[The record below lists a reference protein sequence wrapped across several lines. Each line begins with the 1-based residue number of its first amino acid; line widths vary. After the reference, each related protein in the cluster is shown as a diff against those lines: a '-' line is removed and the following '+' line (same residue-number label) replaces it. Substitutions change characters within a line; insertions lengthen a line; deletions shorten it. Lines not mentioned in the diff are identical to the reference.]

1 MGEGRV
7 MKKKNRKS
15 LKWKLISIMLLYWV
29 LPFLVIIGTI
39 GVYMFTSQEQ
49 NQMERLVSQVEMN
62 NNMCVERL
70 RMLIADSRQATYD
83 KILYD
88 NYRTYKYAQEGELAE
103 RVFYSAAQNYLDA
116 QYSQKKNNS
125 IAVLMLRSNPKERNY
140 SSYNFSTGGSYSQI
154 QTFFNN
160 DIEEVLSVSEEL
172 DTSVGFVLCE
182 DRLYLVRNMMDKNFR
197 PWGILV
203 NRVNVEYCFES
214 LINFENDYNVSVALN
229 GTPVIR
235 SGGEG
240 EWENMPE
247 LAFERKGNYQFHKDR
262 VYTFQR
268 VKNNDFNLELVLNA
282 KKTDLFTPLYG
293 YMYLVLV
300 MVLFLIP
307 MLLLFFWL
315 SRKYLSRPVE
325 RMMDSAGQIESGNL
339 GYQME
344 GDTGSL
350 EFEYLREAMNHM
362 SERLKYQFDH
372 IYEEEL
378 ALRDAKIMALQS
390 HINPHFMNNTLE
402 IINWEAR
409 LSGNEKVSKMIS
421 SLSTLMDAAIDR
433 KKLPEV
439 PLSEEMI
446 YVNAY
451 LYITSERL
459 GKRLTIEKELPP
471 EIMNLK
477 VPRLI
482 MQPII
487 ENAIEHGVVP
497 LGGGCV
503 RICGRREG
511 DNLCLD
517 VFNDGDFT
525 EEDEKRVAR
534 LLAPDYD
541 TSKESSGNMG
551 IANVNQ
557 RLRILYGES
566 CGLTIRRCGELK
578 TVSTLTILAHS

>member
-1 MGEGRV
+1 
-7 MKKKNRKS
+7 MKKKNRRS

-39 GVYMFTSQEQ
+39 GVYMFTSQEK

-83 KILYD
+83 KILYES
-88 NYRTYKYAQEGELAE
+88 YRSYKRGQDEELSE
-103 RVFYSAAQNYLDA
+103 RIFYNAAQNYLDS

-125 IAVLMLRSNPKERNY
+125 IAVLMLNSDPKEKNY
-140 SSYNFSTGGSYSQI
+140 SSYNFSTGGGYSQI
-154 QTFFNN
+154 QTFFND
-160 DIEEVLSVSEEL
+160 DIEEVLAVSDEL
-172 DTSVGFVLCE
+172 DTSVGFVRCA
-182 DRLYLVRNMMDKNFR
+182 DRLYVVRNMMDKNFR

-203 NRVNVEYCFES
+203 NRINVEYCFES
-214 LINFENDYNVSVALN
+214 LFNFENDYNVLVNVN
-229 GTPVIR
+229 GIEVRR
-235 SGGEG
+235 SGDEDA
-240 EWENMPE
+240 WKNMPE
-247 LAFERKGNYQFHKDR
+247 LTFERKGNYQFHKDR
-262 VYTFQR
+262 VYTYQM
-268 VKNNDFNLELVLNA
+268 VKNNDFRLELVLNA

-293 YMYLVLV
+293 YMYVVLV

-409 LSGNEKVSKMIS
+409 LSGNEKVSKMIGA
-421 SLSTLMDAAIDR
+421 LSTLMDAAIDR

-439 PLSEEMI
+439 PLSEEMV

-459 GKRLTIEKELPP
+459 GKRLTIEKELPE

-503 RICGRREG
+503 SICGRREG

-517 VFNDGDFT
+517 VFNDGEFT
-525 EEDEKRVAR
+525 EEDEGRVAR

-541 TSKESSGNMG
+541 TSKESSGSMG

-566 CGLTIRRCGELK
+566 CGLTIRRCGKLK
-578 TVSTLTILAHS
+578 TVSTLTILAHT

>member
-1 MGEGRV
+1 
-7 MKKKNRKS
+7 MKKKTKRTS

-39 GVYMFTSQEQ
+39 GAYMFTSQEK
-49 NQMERLVSQVEMN
+49 NQMERLVSQAEMN
-62 NNMCVERL
+62 SNMCVERI
-70 RMLIADSRQATYD
+70 RTLIADSRQATYD
-83 KILYD
+83 KVLYE
-88 NYRTYKYAQEGELAE
+88 NYRKYKRGEDEELTE
-103 RVFYSAAQNYLDA
+103 RIFYNAVQNYMDT

-125 IAVLMLRSNPKERNY
+125 IAVLMLRSDPHEKNY
-140 SSYNFSTGGSYSQI
+140 TSYNFSTGGSYSQI

-160 DIEEVLSVSEEL
+160 DIGEVLAQSEKL

-182 DRLYLVRNMMDKNFR
+182 DRLYVVRNMMDRNFR
-197 PWGILV
+197 PWGILA
-203 NRVNVEYCFES
+203 NRINIEYCFES
-214 LINFENDYNVSVALN
+214 LINFEKDYNVLVKLN
-229 GTPVIR
+229 GAEVIR
-235 SGGEG
+235 SGDEDA
-240 EWENMPE
+240 WEDMPE
-247 LAFERKGNYQFHKDR
+247 LSFGVKGAYEFYKDR
-262 VYTFQR
+262 AYTYQR
-268 VKNNDFNLELVLNA
+268 VKNNDFNLEVVLNG
-282 KKTDLFTPLYG
+282 KKTELFTPLYG
-293 YMYLVLV
+293 YMYVVLV
-300 MVLFLIP
+300 MLLFLIP

-325 RMMDSAGQIESGNL
+325 GMMESAAQIENGNL

-344 GDTGSL
+344 VDTGSL
-350 EFEYLREAMNHM
+350 EFEYLRESFNHM

-409 LSGNEKVSKMIS
+409 LSGNDKVSDMIS

-451 LYITSERL
+451 LHITSERL
-459 GKRLTIEKELPP
+459 GKRLTIEKELPE
-471 EIMNLK
+471 EIMGLK

-497 LGGGCV
+497 LGSGCV

-511 DNLCLD
+511 DYLYLD
-517 VFNDGDFT
+517 VINDGDFT
-525 EEDEKRVAR
+525 EDDEKRVGR

-566 CGLTIRRCGELK
+566 CGLSIRKCGELK